1 MFETYSLTKKY
12 PVNIVVQTYY
22 TLNNANI
29 KKYLCFF
36 FQNSFSEPTFYTH

>member
-29 KKYLCFF
+29 KKIPVVFF
-36 FQNSFSEPTFYTH
+36 SKFIQ